1 MGSSS
6 LRRTRIPSNGQ
17 RFRELSDLSTNGF
30 SLSDVDERVVSGL
43 CDGYPFNGQTAYSGV
58 IEYSEEAM
66 WGSGRDVEL
75 EFQFRDQSNLF
86 ILDTEVDLPS
96 VETVIQK
103 LNTLSSDDVKIY
115 RSLTVHRERL
125 WDFLNNAD
133 KIIDLT
139 LIGNKGTE
147 ISLEELDA
155 NLHEPEFEIE
165 QYPIESATVVFSY
178 KGERILTRY
187 TDGTLSVHSDVS
199 EATEYLVQLFE
210 RDVIVESEDNSTDYG
225 R

>member
-6 LRRTRIPSNGQ
+6 LRRTRIPGNGQ
-17 RFRELSDLSTNGF
+17 RFRKLADLSTNGF
-30 SLSDVDERVVSGL
+30 SLSAVDERTVSSL
-43 CDGYPFNGQTAYSGV
+43 CEDYPFDGQSAYSGF
-58 IEYSEEAM
+58 IKYSEEAM
-66 WGSGRDVEL
+66 WGGGRDIEL
-75 EFQFRDQSNLF
+75 EFEFRDQSNLF

-96 VETVIQK
+96 VESVIQK
-103 LNTLSSDDVKIY
+103 LNSLSSEDVKIY

-139 LIGNKGTE
+139 LIGNQGTE
-147 ISLEELDA
+147 ISFEELDSEIH
-155 NLHEPEFEIE
+155 NSEFEIE

-178 KGERILTRY
+178 EGERILTRY

-210 RDVIVESEDNSTDYG
+210 RDVIADSAD
-225 R
+225 

>member
-6 LRRTRIPSNGQ
+6 LRRTRIPGNGQ

-30 SLSDVDERVVSGL
+30 SLSDVNERKVSGL
-43 CDGYPFNGQTAYSGV
+43 CDDYPFDGQMAYSGL
-58 IEYSEEAM
+58 INYSEDAM
-66 WGSGRDVEL
+66 WGGGRDIEL
-75 EFQFRDQSNLF
+75 EFEFRDQSNLF

-96 VETVIQK
+96 VESVIQK

-125 WDFLNNAD
+125 WNFLNNAD
-133 KIIDLT
+133 KIIELT
-139 LIGNKGTE
+139 LIGDQGKE
-147 ISLEELDA
+147 ISFEELDSG
-155 NLHEPEFEIE
+155 LEIE

-178 KGERILTRY
+178 EGEQILTRY
-187 TDGTLSVHSDVS
+187 TDGTLSVQSDVS

-210 RDVIVESEDNSTDYG
+210 RDVIAESGD
-225 R
+225 

>member
-6 LRRTRIPSNGQ
+6 LRRTRIPGNGQ

-30 SLSDVDERVVSGL
+30 SLSDVDERTVGGL
-43 CDGYPFNGQTAYSGV
+43 CDGYPFDGQSAYSGL
-58 IEYSEEAM
+58 IEYSEDAM
-66 WGSGRDVEL
+66 WGGGREIEL

-86 ILDTEVDLPS
+86 ILDAEVDLPS
-96 VETVIQK
+96 VESVIQR
-103 LNTLSSDDVKIY
+103 LNSLSSDDVKIY

-139 LIGNKGTE
+139 LIGDQGTE
-147 ISLEELDA
+147 ISFEELDSE
-155 NLHEPEFEIE
+155 LHEPEFEIE

-178 KGERILTRY
+178 EGEQILTRY
-187 TDGTLSVHSDVS
+187 TDGALSVHSDVS

-210 RDVIVESEDNSTDYG
+210 RDVIADSGD
-225 R
+225 